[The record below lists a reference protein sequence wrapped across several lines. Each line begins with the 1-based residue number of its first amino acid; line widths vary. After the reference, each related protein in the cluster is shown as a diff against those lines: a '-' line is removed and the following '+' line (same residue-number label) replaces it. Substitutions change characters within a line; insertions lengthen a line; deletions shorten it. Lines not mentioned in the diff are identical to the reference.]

1 MQIVVAFSEK
11 LNLTLREK
19 KKTISLLV
27 EFLNSGLSYLI
38 TTVLQYLFF
47 FSFSFMLELTT
58 LNRSSEDQHV
68 WSSASAGA
76 QRPVIS
82 HPVYAPNRNR

>member
-38 TTVLQYLFF
+38 TTVFTISIFLFF
-47 FSFSFMLELTT
+47 QLYA
-58 LNRSSEDQHV
+58 RVD
-68 WSSASAGA
+68 
-76 QRPVIS
+76 
-82 HPVYAPNRNR
+82 HPQPQQ